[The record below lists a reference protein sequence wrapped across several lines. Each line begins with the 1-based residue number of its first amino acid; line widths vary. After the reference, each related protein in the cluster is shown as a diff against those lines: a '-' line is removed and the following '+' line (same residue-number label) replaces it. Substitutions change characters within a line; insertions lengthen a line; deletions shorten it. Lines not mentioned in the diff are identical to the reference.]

1 MSSAVARRAS
11 EPPTGTAFPGLRRE
25 SVADGT
31 RRYID
36 GHPSIRDCL
45 LYDIVN
51 FTALARRIR
60 RETSLGSQEAIEI
73 ACRRYRRQMQEER
86 NHEEALRAVVR
97 ASHLE
102 LRSHVASVTLRG
114 DLSFLSRLT
123 LGVERTLP
131 PRGQILS
138 MFEGSGCA
146 TLLCDESLLSTLL
159 GIIPRESIVAVRRRL
174 SVVSVR
180 SPEEVIVTPRILS
193 FLADA
198 FGRWGINCEE
208 MTSVY
213 TDTHF
218 ALKAADAVRAF
229 EILSD
234 LAQTTVDAR
243 SEPPE
248 SEGLLPAGDRIP
260 AAPVGATHAPRRT
273 VASDGR
279 SRTRVGRR

>member
-1 MSSAVARRAS
+1 M
-11 EPPTGTAFPGLRRE
+11 PRRE

-36 GHPSIRDCL
+36 SRPSVRDSL

-60 RETSLGSQEAIEI
+60 RETDLGSQEAIEI
-73 ACRRYRRQMQEER
+73 ACRRYRRQMEDEESR
-86 NHEEALRAVVR
+86 EEQLRRVVR
-97 ASHLE
+97 QSHLE
-102 LRSHVASVTLRG
+102 LRTHVASLTLRG
-114 DLSFLSRLT
+114 DLEFLVRLGAS
-123 LGVERTLP
+123 LERSVP
-131 PRGQILS
+131 PRARILQL
-138 MFEGSGCA
+138 FEGSGSV
-146 TLLCDESLLSTLL
+146 TLLCDENFLPSMLAA
-159 GIIPRESIVAVRRRL
+159 IPRDSVISIRRRL
-174 SVVSVR
+174 SVVSIR

-218 ALKAADAVRAF
+218 ALKATDAVRAF

-234 LAQTTVDAR
+234 LAQSTHVPGTELPEAEGTAR
-243 SEPPE
+243 PPPP
-248 SEGLLPAGDRIP
+248 PAPG
-260 AAPVGATHAPRRT
+260 AAALPRRP
-273 VASDGR
+273 
-279 SRTRVGRR
+279 RRR